1 MVNDFHLASFI
12 ADVFGYES
20 DASSKV
26 LESLLVSGSPQTSK
40 EIQTYTKLQK
50 GALTKILCRAQKD
63 GMIKGETIEISE
75 TFGKLSNAMRK
86 SIRQA
91 TGIRGPRARVYYINI
106 DNVITQSNKNLNIRG
121 RKSLEEI
128 EQTLQLSDNVQRLI
142 RELQHRKRL
151 TSSGTKTGVITFK
164 CSECGKKDSKS
175 LVALENIWPTCC
187 GRSMRVEGMKV
198 HGRTWKTEPG

>member
-12 ADVFGYES
+12 AVMFGCGGV
-20 DASSKV
+20 ASTKV
-26 LESLLVSGSPQTSK
+26 LESLLISGSPQTSK
-40 EIQTYTKLQK
+40 EIQEYTKLQK
-50 GALTKILCRAQKD
+50 GVLTKILCKAQKD

-91 TGIRGPRARVYYINI
+91 TGIRGPRARVYYVNI
-106 DNVITQSNKNLNIRG
+106 DNVIAQSNKNLNIRG
-121 RKSLEEI
+121 RKSLEVI

-151 TSSGTKTGVITFK
+151 TSSGTKTGVIIFRCTG
-164 CSECGKKDSKS
+164 CGKKDSKS
-175 LVALENIWPTCC
+175 LVALEGVWPTCC
-187 GRSMRVEGMKV
+187 NRSMRVEGMKV
-198 HGRTWKTEPG
+198 HGRTWKTEPR